1 MILYRY
7 WGDVVY
13 LPALNQE
20 YISFLL
26 DSIPDGILLLDENKK
41 TIYANKTFL
50 NMLNL
55 DTEIIYSTN
64 FSNICLH
71 KGIKNFLAFDGKRK
85 EKEFSLNNTYLL
97 IKYIPYIVDE
107 KILSH
112 MIILRDI
119 TDIRDSQSQ
128 LIEEKMN
135 IDMIEDLLN
144 YAYEGFTV
152 VDNDGCIVKWNYE
165 NLLGI
170 KEEYAIG
177 KPVKDVIENTRLHI
191 VVKTGEKEIRHI
203 QRIQG
208 HDMVANRVPIIR
220 NGKIIGAVGA
230 VLFRDASEVR
240 EMTKELIGLENKINE
255 YKGEI
260 KRLQNSKY
268 TFDSIITQDPK
279 MEYLKNLARTAAH
292 SNSTVLIL
300 GESGTGKELFAQ
312 AIHKASYRKFGPF
325 IPINCAAIPRELLES
340 ELFGY
345 EPGAFTGASKDGKP
359 GKFELANGGTI
370 FLDEIGDMPL
380 DMQVKLLRVLEE
392 KEFERVGGNRKINLD
407 ARIIAA
413 THDNIE
419 QAMERGRFREDL
431 YYRLNVIN
439 IDIPPLRERVDD
451 IPLLAQHLLD
461 SLCKELRSINKKLNK
476 KTLEILMMH
485 KWPGNIRELRN
496 ILERSITISQV
507 SEVLPEHLPER
518 FLNDSLDESKAKK
531 IVPLKSI
538 IENAEK
544 EAILN
549 AIISANGNKTLAAK
563 RLGIHRTALYKK
575 LAKYYTNI

>member
-55 DTEIIYSTN
+55 DTEIIYSTH

-112 MIILRDI
+112 IIILRDI

-220 NGKIIGAVGA
+220 NGRIIGAVGA

-392 KEFERVGGNRKINLD
+392 KEFERVGGNKKINLD

-461 SLCKELRSINKKLNK
+461 SLCKELRSKNKKLNK